1 MRTLRSELQ
10 FLAGIVTG
18 VAFLLFGKTWLG
30 DLSQPLSTGALF
42 LWLFAVMLWSSFG
55 VVRHADGLA
64 ILLGEPL
71 GTLILTV
78 AVITIEV
85 IMIAAVMLTG
95 ENNPALARD
104 TMFAVIMVVL
114 NGMAG
119 LSVLLGGLKH
129 REPAFNLQGAN
140 AYLGILVPLAV
151 LTLVVPRYTR
161 AAPGGIPGPALGVFL
176 LVVCV
181 VLYLVFLGI
190 QTMRHRHYFMQ
201 PGEDGEPGHDHD
213 DHDFTIRSVPY
224 HAVFLILTMIPIVLL
239 SKSMAKIVDHGI
251 EGAGLPTALGGLLVA
266 VLVLSPEGLAA
277 FKAARANQLQ
287 RSINISMGSAL
298 ATISLTVP
306 AVLVIGMFTG
316 REVELGLG
324 QLDMVLLLLTLGTMI
339 VNASSQR
346 TNILQGVVHLTLFAT
361 YLVLL
366 FD

>member
-1 MRTLRSELQ
+1 MSTLRSELQ
-10 FLAGIVTG
+10 FVAGAVTA
-18 VAFLLFGKTWLG
+18 VLFLVFGKTWLG
-30 DLSQPLSTGALF
+30 DLSAPIWTGALF
-42 LWLFAVMLWSSFG
+42 VWLFAVMLWSSFG
-55 VVRHADGLA
+55 VVRHADCLA

-71 GTLILTV
+71 GTLVLTV
-78 AVITIEV
+78 SVITIEV
-85 IMIAAVMLTG
+85 IMISAVMLTG

-129 REPAFNLQGAN
+129 REPEFNLQGAN
-140 AYLGILVPLAV
+140 AYLGVLVPLSV
-151 LTLVVPRYTR
+151 LTLVMPNYTQ
-161 AAPGGIPGPALGVFL
+161 AAPGGIPGLALGLFL
-176 LVVCV
+176 LVVCF

-190 QTMRHRHYFMQ
+190 QTMRHRHYFVQ
-201 PGEDGEPGHDHD
+201 PGEADEEGHD
-213 DHDFTIRSVPY
+213 DHGFVARTTPY
-224 HAVFLILTMIPIVLL
+224 HAILLVLTMIPIVLL

-251 EGAGLPTALGGLLVA
+251 EVAHLPTALGGLLVA

-306 AVLVIGMFTG
+306 SVLIIGLLTG
-316 REVELGLG
+316 RDVELGLG
-324 QLDMVLLLLTLGTMI
+324 QRDMVLLLLTLATMV
-339 VNASSQR
+339 VNASGKR
-346 TNILQGVVHLTLFAT
+346 TNVLQGAVHLTLFAT